1 MNIYNLISKFWLMEK
16 EISIK
21 NLIEER
27 IKKKFPNSKFKIED
41 TSFKHQKHI
50 QNKFKTESHF
60 VIYILSK
67 EFSNLSLLDR
77 QKKFFNFLGND
88 IIKKTHSISTI
99 LKSPED

>member
-1 MNIYNLISKFWLMEK
+1 MTKVGK
-16 EISIK
+16 IK
-21 NLIEER
+21 RIIEEK
-27 IKKKFPNSKFKIED
+27 IKKNFPDAKFKIED
-41 TSFKHQKHI
+41 TSFKHRSHI
-50 QNKFKTESHF
+50 QNKFRKESHF

-99 LKSPED
+99 LKSPKD

>member
-1 MNIYNLISKFWLMEK
+1 MAKVSK
-16 EISIK
+16 IK
-21 NLIEER
+21 RTIEEK
-27 IKKKFPNSKFKIED
+27 IKKNFPDAKFKIED
-41 TSFKHQKHI
+41 TSFKHEKHI
-50 QNKFKTESHF
+50 QNKFKKESHF

-99 LKSPED
+99 LKSPKD

>member
-1 MNIYNLISKFWLMEK
+1 MTKVSK
-16 EISIK
+16 IK
-21 NLIEER
+21 RIIEEK
-27 IKKKFPNSKFKIED
+27 IKKNFPDAKYKIEN
-41 TSFKHQKHI
+41 TSFKHRIHI
-50 QNKFKTESHF
+50 QNKFKKESHF

-99 LKSPED
+99 LKSPKD